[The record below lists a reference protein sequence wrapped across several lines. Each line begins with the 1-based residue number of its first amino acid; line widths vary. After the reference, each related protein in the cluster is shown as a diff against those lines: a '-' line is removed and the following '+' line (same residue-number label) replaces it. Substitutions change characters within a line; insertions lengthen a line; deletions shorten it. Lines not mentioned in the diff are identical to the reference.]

1 MLKKNY
7 PCIVFWIN
15 HRSDILVLNSIKFND
30 FWSYCKKINGKNCVN
45 QANFLLTSNVIIE
58 NGHQMAAKTIAW
70 KCIRRVLYQ
79 NSNTL
84 NVFYFVVENL
94 RFDHVS
100 VLLWH
105 CDQIHKWRSANSITC
120 ILQPFI
126 IVKHRNALVAWV
138 FGVVS
143 VMKYLDCFFP
153 FIINAESLKCA
164 HY

>member
-1 MLKKNY
+1 MY
-7 PCIVFWIN
+7 TIVFWIN
-15 HRSDILVLNSIKFND
+15 HRSNIIVLNSIKFND
-30 FWSYCKKINGKNCVN
+30 LWSYCKKINGKNCVN
-45 QANFLLTSNVIIE
+45 QNLLTSNVIIE
-58 NGHQMAAKTIAW
+58 IGHQMAAKTIVW
-70 KCIRRVLYQ
+70 KCIRCVLYQ
-79 NSNTL
+79 NSYTL
-84 NVFYFVVENL
+84 NFFYFAVANL

-105 CDQIHKWRSANSITC
+105 CDRIHKWRSANSITC

-126 IVKHRNALVAWV
+126 IVKHQNVLVAWV
-138 FGVVS
+138 IGAS